1 MATTTDPPDGP
12 ARAGDATVID
22 QPAHPSG
29 GREDRPPPGQA
40 PWYRRGWA
48 IGIIALL
55 VGAGVGV
62 AVGLTT
68 KSTPKAKTVTAPA
81 QTIVHTVA
89 GPTKTIAQVRTVV
102 GPTRTV
108 TATATV
114 TRTVQASAPVP
125 SAQPS
130 GPTGGGG
137 SGNTFN
143 GNGSQNLGTITVPSD
158 STLYWQCGGCSSMDI
173 SSQTNSDGNSI
184 SISSTATSGQSPVSA
199 GAYDNVQVSA
209 DGAFTI
215 AIK

>member
-12 ARAGDATVID
+12 ARAGDATVIEP
-22 QPAHPSG
+22 PAHPPEG
-29 GREDRPPPGQA
+29 PENRPPQGQA
-40 PWYRRGWA
+40 PWYRRGWV
-48 IGIIALL
+48 IGVVALL

-89 GPTKTIAQVRTVV
+89 GPTKTVAQVRTVA

-108 TATATV
+108 TATV
-114 TRTVQASAPVP
+114 TRTVQTAAPVP

-137 SGNTFN
+137 NGNTFN

-158 STLYWQCGGCSSMDI
+158 STLYWQCDSCSSMDI

-184 SISSTATSGQSPVSA
+184 SVSSTATSGQGPVSA
-199 GAYDNVQVSA
+199 GTYDNVQVSA
-209 DGAFTI
+209 DGAYTI